1 MKRPVLIAASLLL
14 LAAVSLRAQENR
26 SLMLR
31 QDFSKLRVEEHFP
44 DSISAAERFAGTIG
58 RQLTGHNFYNPPTY
72 LFLRPAVR
80 QLGFAG
86 GLLATSD
93 RVMRASKIGTA
104 DNKVPRGPFGIEEGP
119 EAYLPTVAS
128 RFGSLGSGTG
138 LPPVRKGQGRQSR
151 PGTPDPSTQ
160 GQLTSPGTPDPST
173 QGQLTNP
180 ETPDTSTQSQLSN
193 PGAPESAAC
202 GKPVGD
208 DYDFAIY
215 LIDNDLKLDALQLV
229 SRSCYRQSDTLDF
242 LRGWAHYNL
251 KQLETANSYLLA
263 VPQQSAFYE
272 KSLFYSTAVSAHLG
286 DYSSPLGRLQEYN
299 GPYTELRDVQLA
311 GLALLRG
318 EKGAFKAASEGF
330 GYSDFALESAERT
343 LCDIYNERYE
353 KRAKSPLLAAA
364 ASAVI
369 PGAGKIYAGKIG
381 EGVSAFLITGA
392 LGAITAEHWV
402 KDGAT
407 NWKTIIPGLLT
418 TVFYIGNIYGGYMSV
433 SIYNSNLKNAQDTA
447 VLYNIHIPLRT
458 VFK

>member
-119 EAYLPTVAS
+119 EAYLY
-128 RFGSLGSGTG
+128 GSGLRSSGTG

-160 GQLTSPGTPDPST
+160 GQLT
-173 QGQLTNP
+173 NP
-180 ETPDTSTQSQLSN
+180 ETPDTSTQSQPSN
-193 PGAPESAAC
+193 PGTPESAAC

-263 VPQQSAFYE
+263 VPQKSAFYE

-299 GPYTELRDVQLA
+299 GHYTELRDVQLA

-402 KDGAT
+402 KDGAS

>member
-44 DSISAAERFAGTIG
+44 DSISAAERIAGTIG
-58 RQLTGHNFYNPPTY
+58 KQLTGHNFYNPPTY

-119 EAYLPTVAS
+119 EAYLY
-128 RFGSLGSGTG
+128 GSGLRSSGTG

-151 PGTPDPSTQ
+151 PGT
-160 GQLTSPGTPDPST
+160 
-173 QGQLTNP
+173 
-180 ETPDTSTQSQLSN
+180 
-193 PGAPESAAC
+193 PESAAC

-402 KDGAT
+402 KDGAS

>member
-44 DSISAAERFAGTIG
+44 DSISAAERIAGTIG

-119 EAYLPTVAS
+119 EAYLY
-128 RFGSLGSGTG
+128 GSGLRSSGTG

-151 PGTPDPSTQ
+151 PGT
-160 GQLTSPGTPDPST
+160 
-173 QGQLTNP
+173 
-180 ETPDTSTQSQLSN
+180 
-193 PGAPESAAC
+193 PESAAC

-402 KDGAT
+402 KDGAS

>member
-119 EAYLPTVAS
+119 ESYLY
-128 RFGSLGSGTG
+128 GSGLRSSGTG

-151 PGTPDPSTQ
+151 PGTP
-160 GQLTSPGTPDPST
+160 
-173 QGQLTNP
+173 
-180 ETPDTSTQSQLSN
+180 
-193 PGAPESAAC
+193 ESAAS

-229 SRSCYRQSDTLDF
+229 SRPCYRQSDTLDF

-402 KDGAT
+402 KDGAS

>member
-44 DSISAAERFAGTIG
+44 DSISAAERIAGTIG

-119 EAYLPTVAS
+119 ESYLPTVAS

-151 PGTPDPSTQ
+151 PGP
-160 GQLTSPGTPDPST
+160 
-173 QGQLTNP
+173 
-180 ETPDTSTQSQLSN
+180 
-193 PGAPESAAC
+193 PESAAC

-229 SRSCYRQSDTLDF
+229 SRPCYRQSDTLDF

-402 KDGAT
+402 KDGAS